1 MQNKRLNIIKL
12 TYSALFLALAF
23 VLPFLTGHIPTIGS
37 MLSPMHIPVFLCG
50 MVCGWPWGLAVGIIA
65 PIMRSMIFS
74 MPPMFP
80 TAVSMAFELAAY
92 GAIAASCTSVCPR
105 MPPAPTYR

>member
-1 MQNKRLNIIKL
+1 MQNNRLNTRKL

-50 MVCGWPWGLAVGIIA
+50 MVCGWPWGL
-65 PIMRSMIFS
+65 RS
-74 MPPMFP
+74 
-80 TAVSMAFELAAY
+80 A
-92 GAIAASCTSVCPR
+92 
-105 MPPAPTYR
+105 